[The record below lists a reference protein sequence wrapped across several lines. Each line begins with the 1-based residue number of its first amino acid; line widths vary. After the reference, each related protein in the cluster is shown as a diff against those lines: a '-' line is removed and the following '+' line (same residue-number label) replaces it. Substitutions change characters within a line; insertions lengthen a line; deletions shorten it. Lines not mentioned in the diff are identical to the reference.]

1 VPYATFGFDFP
12 TSTGDQQIIDDLDFE
27 PKGCMMI
34 GGNQSTVGSLVTGR
48 PGPGVFISLNGRSAD
63 GVTRSFTM
71 AIQGVT
77 NGGSY
82 AAMVGGEVP
91 VRMPADGISPTTL
104 DYRASAITF
113 TEAGF
118 RLNVSHAASGR
129 RPIHC
134 IVYGDGE
141 PELQAELIQRLMGG
155 TTDTFPFLPTTSVVL
170 ATQYGSFD
178 LGDPDVI
185 VEGQVNG
192 QVWMSFGGGHYRRGS
207 DQDEDWKTM
216 ETHNHIVMGSSIG
229 RQGFIGTFVGAA
241 AHPVMHVISDLGPVY
256 IEGWRY
262 YNPGIV
268 VDPPFQLQDSG
279 GGSITHATALVW
291 DGNGWTANSGATNT
305 VPGVPS
311 SLETAEE
318 FGEWKAILFTD
329 NNGSS
334 ESAGSTQL
342 RAAYGVLGL
351 MPGEETTYQG
361 CVAFGD
367 DGSFYQSET
376 ECAASVSTAGVSSS
390 VGELD
395 GDVFTMTTEKGV
407 GYTPAYNGWGELDE
421 TPTVMQRRRYV
432 AIP

>member
-1 VPYATFGFDFP
+1 
-12 TSTGDQQIIDDLDFE
+12 
-27 PKGCMMI
+27 
-34 GGNQSTVGSLVTGR
+34 
-48 PGPGVFISLNGRSAD
+48 
-63 GVTRSFTM
+63 
-71 AIQGVT
+71 
-77 NGGSY
+77 
-82 AAMVGGEVP
+82 
-91 VRMPADGISPTTL
+91 MPADGTSPTTL
-104 DYRASAITF
+104 DYRASEITF
-113 TEAGF
+113 TDAGF
-118 RLNVSHAASGR
+118 RLNVSHAATGR

-155 TTDTFPFLPTTSVVL
+155 TTDTFPFLPTTSLVL

-178 LGDPDVI
+178 LSDPDVI
-185 VEGQVNG
+185 LEGQVNG

-207 DQDEDWKTM
+207 DTTDDWSSLLVY
-216 ETHNHIVMGSSIG
+216 NHIVMGSSIG
-229 RQGFIGTFVGAA
+229 RQGFLGKFVNAA
-241 AHPVMHVISDLGPVY
+241 IRPVMHVISDLGPVY
-256 IEGWRY
+256 IEGTRRY
-262 YNPGIV
+262 
-268 VDPPFQLQDSG
+268 DPPYPTAPPNELSDSG

-291 DGNGWTANSGATNT
+291 DGNGWADSSGATNT

-318 FGEWKAILFTD
+318 FGEWKAILFSD
-329 NNGSS
+329 NNGSG
-334 ESAGSTQL
+334 EVAGSTQL

-351 MPGEETTYQG
+351 MPGEELTYQG

-376 ECAASVSTAGVSSS
+376 ECAASVSAAGVNSSI
-390 VGELD
+390 GELE
-395 GDVFTMTTEKGV
+395 GDVFTMTTEKGS